1 MTVAD
6 TPGTVKTGP
15 PAKRPAEG
23 AAPTGAAPA
32 DRAPT
37 GAAPAGRRDRHR
49 TELAEYLRARRARIS
64 PEDVGLPPGL
74 RRRTPGLR
82 REEVAQL
89 AGVGVTW
96 YTWLEQGRR
105 INASAQVLTAVAR
118 VLLLDATE
126 REHLFRLAGV
136 AVRPPADP
144 EPVLDP
150 STQVILDALVP
161 LPAAVSNS
169 RYDVLAWNS
178 TYEAL
183 FAASRVRTHDG
194 WFNSLWC
201 TVTSPDC
208 CNPFLNRGE
217 QLPQMVAVLRGA
229 YGRHVGEPRWER
241 FVRSLQD
248 ASAEF
253 RELWAR
259 QEVSSRRTTL
269 KVFRHPRVGVLRLN
283 ATYLTIPGVPE
294 AYVAVYT
301 PDAPE
306 DRARVEQLAVLPPGG
321 WAAPCGHT
329 RTGPAG

>member
-1 MTVAD
+1 MTVVD
-6 TPGTVKTGP
+6 TPGTVE
-15 PAKRPAEG
+15 PAPRPHARQAPAEG
-23 AAPTGAAPA
+23 
-32 DRAPT
+32 
-37 GAAPAGRRDRHR
+37 RDRRR
-49 TELAEYLRARRARIS
+49 TELAEYLRARRARVS

-136 AVRPPADP
+136 AVRPPAGPD
-144 EPVLDP
+144 PVLDP
-150 STQVILDALVP
+150 STQLILDALAP

-178 TYEAL
+178 PYAAL
-183 FAASRVRTHDG
+183 FATSRTRTTDG
-194 WFNSLWC
+194 RFNSLWC
-201 TVTSPDC
+201 TVTGPDC
-208 CNPFLNRGE
+208 CNPFLNRTE

-229 YGRHVGEPRWER
+229 YGRHVGEPAWEEYL
-241 FVRSLQD
+241 RSLLA

-259 QEVSSRRTTL
+259 QEVASRRTAP
-269 KVFRHPRVGVLRLN
+269 KVFRHPLVGVMRMN
-283 ATYLTIPGVPE
+283 AAYLTIPGVPE

-301 PDAPE
+301 PDGPQ
-306 DRARVEQLAVLPPGG
+306 DRARIEELAALPPGG
-321 WAAPCGHT
+321 WTAPCGHAP
-329 RTGPAG
+329 TGSTG

>member
-1 MTVAD
+1 MTVVD
-6 TPGTVKTGP
+6 TPGTVNP
-15 PAKRPAEG
+15 
-23 AAPTGAAPA
+23 APTG
-32 DRAPT
+32 RATT
-37 GAAPAGRRDRHR
+37 GRATAGRRDRRR
-49 TELAEYLRARRARIS
+49 TELAEYLRARRARVS

-126 REHLFRLAGV
+126 REHLFRLAEV
-136 AVRPPADP
+136 AVRPPAFPD
-144 EPVLDP
+144 PVLDP
-150 STQVILDALVP
+150 SAQLILDALVP

-178 TYEAL
+178 SYEAL
-183 FAASRVRTHDG
+183 FAASRTRTADG

-208 CNPFLNRGE
+208 CSPFLNRDE

-229 YGRHVGEPRWER
+229 YGRHVGEPAWEEY
-241 FVRSLQD
+241 VRSLQD
-248 ASAEF
+248 VSPAF

-259 QEVSSRRTTL
+259 QEVSSRRTSL
-269 KVFRHPRVGVLRLN
+269 KVFRHPRVGVMRLN
-283 ATYLTIPGVPE
+283 ATYLTIPGMPE

-301 PDAPE
+301 PDGPE
-306 DRARVEQLAVLPPGG
+306 DRARVERLAALEPGG
-321 WAAPCGHT
+321 WNDPCDHT
-329 RTGPAG
+329 RTGPTR